1 MNKNVRSKERE
12 PIGNIVAHMKDSLH
26 IETTGSRGQYMVP
39 KENVTGFDGAEEV
52 TLNLTVSELAKS
64 ALGSGP

>member
-39 KENVTGFDGAEEV
+39 KEHVTGFDGAEV

>member
-1 MNKNVRSKERE
+1 
-12 PIGNIVAHMKDSLH
+12 MKDSLH

-39 KENVTGFDGAEEV
+39 KEHVTGFDGAEEV